1 RSLAGGNG
9 QLSESSWSGAPGI
22 PDAPLQL
29 FGRRG
34 GCPALGRAGRFR
46 SPKAGGELSCQPRTG
61 RSRQPAPR
69 VGTGG
74 EKSAGAAKPPPHRR
88 CTLLASYSLS
98 CSGRVVPVGLV
109 VVETSALPSA
119 SASPPASWPSW
130 PRLTAD
136 SSTWATSTTST
147 DSEAAF
153 SFCREVS
160 PSVSITRQ
168 NGQPVAIFVGAVPSA
183 SSTRS
188 RLMRLPMRSSIH
200 IRAPPAPQHI
210 DRSACRGISR
220 RLAPEAPTSS
230 RGGVYTLLCRPR

>member
-98 CSGRVVPVGLV
+98 CSGRVVDRKSTRLNSSHVKISYAVFCLKKK
-109 VVETSALPSA
+109 TQYIPSA
-119 SASPPASWPSW
+119 
-130 PRLTAD
+130 
-136 SSTWATSTTST
+136 
-147 DSEAAF
+147 
-153 SFCREVS
+153 
-160 PSVSITRQ
+160 
-168 NGQPVAIFVGAVPSA
+168 
-183 SSTRS
+183 
-188 RLMRLPMRSSIH
+188 
-200 IRAPPAPQHI
+200 
-210 DRSACRGISR
+210 
-220 RLAPEAPTSS
+220 
-230 RGGVYTLLCRPR
+230 